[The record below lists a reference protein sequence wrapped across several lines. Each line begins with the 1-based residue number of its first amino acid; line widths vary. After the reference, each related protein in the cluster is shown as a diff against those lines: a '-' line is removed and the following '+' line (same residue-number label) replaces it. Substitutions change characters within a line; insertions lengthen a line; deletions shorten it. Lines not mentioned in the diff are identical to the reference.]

1 MEAGWE
7 RVRKGEKMGAPE
19 ERGEKIRVV
28 IAEDETVTRELLG
41 RLIGLEEDI
50 EVVGQAPNGKVA
62 VGLCRKLLPDV
73 LLTDIRMPEM
83 NGIEAVKLIKTEMP
97 SIQVVILTIH
107 HDDAN
112 VFEAIKAGAKGYVL
126 KESPPEHTV
135 EAVRAVARGE
145 ALLHPGIASR
155 VIAEFSRLS
164 ERREVDLRL
173 YAQLTDRE
181 REVLK
186 LLAQGKRNR
195 EIASDLFITEK
206 TVKNHVSN
214 ILWKLECNDRTQAA
228 LFATRVKL

>member
-1 MEAGWE
+1 M
-7 RVRKGEKMGAPE
+7 
-19 ERGEKIRVV
+19 EKIRVL
-28 IAEDETVTRELLG
+28 IAEDEGMTRELLA
-41 RLIGLEEDI
+41 RLIDLEEDI
-50 EVVGQAPNGKVA
+50 EIVGQAQDGRAAVA
-62 VGLCRKLLPDV
+62 LCRKLMPDV

-83 NGIEAVKLIKTEMP
+83 DGIQATKLIKTEMP

-112 VFEAIKAGAKGYVL
+112 VFEAIKAGARGYVL

-135 EAVRAVARGE
+135 AAIRAVARGE

-155 VIAEFSRLS
+155 VIMEFNRLS
-164 ERREVDLRL
+164 EQHEVDLRL
-173 YAQLTDRE
+173 YTQLTDRE

-195 EIASDLFITEK
+195 EIAEELFIAEK

-228 LFATRVKL
+228 LFASRVKL

>member
-1 MEAGWE
+1 MD
-7 RVRKGEKMGAPE
+7 RT
-19 ERGEKIRVV
+19 RVV
-28 IAEDETVTRELLG
+28 IAEDETVTRELLA
-41 RLIGLEEDI
+41 RLIGMESDI
-50 EVVGQAPNGKVA
+50 EVVGQAANGRQA
-62 VGLCRKLLPDV
+62 VGMCRKLMPDV

-83 NGIEAVKLIKTEMP
+83 DGIEAVKLVKREMP
-97 SIQVVILTIH
+97 SVQVVILTIH

-112 VFEAIKAGAKGYVL
+112 VFEGIKAGARGYIL
-126 KESPPEHTV
+126 KESPPEDTV
-135 EAVRAVARGE
+135 AAIRAVARGE

-155 VIAEFSRLS
+155 VIAEFNRLS
-164 ERREVDLRL
+164 EQHEADLKL

-186 LLAQGKRNR
+186 LLSLGKRNR
-195 EIASDLFITEK
+195 EIAEALFIAEK

>member
-1 MEAGWE
+1 MD
-7 RVRKGEKMGAPE
+7 
-19 ERGEKIRVV
+19 KIRVL
-28 IAEDETVTRELLG
+28 IAEDEAMTRELLA
-41 RLIGLEEDI
+41 RLIGMEADI

-62 VGLCRKLLPDV
+62 VGLCRKLMPDV

-83 NGIEAVKLIKTEMP
+83 DGIEATKLIKKEMP
-97 SIQVVILTIH
+97 SVQVVILTIH

-112 VFEAIKAGAKGYVL
+112 VFEAIKAGARGYVL
-126 KESPPEHTV
+126 KESPPEQTV
-135 EAVRAVARGE
+135 AAVRTVARGE
-145 ALLHPGIASR
+145 ALLHPSIASR
-155 VIAEFSRLS
+155 VILEFNRLS
-164 ERREVDLRL
+164 EQHEEDLRL

-195 EIASDLFITEK
+195 EIADELFIAEK

-228 LFATRVKL
+228 LFAARVKL

>member
-1 MEAGWE
+1 MD
-7 RVRKGEKMGAPE
+7 R
-19 ERGEKIRVV
+19 IRVV
-28 IAEDETVTRELLG
+28 IAEDQAMTRELLA
-41 RLIGLEEDI
+41 RLIALEPDI
-50 EVVGQAPNGKVA
+50 EVVDQAPHGKAAVA
-62 VGLCRKLLPDV
+62 LCRKHMPDV

-83 NGIEAVKLIKTEMP
+83 DGIQATKLIKGEMP

-112 VFEAIKAGAKGYVL
+112 VFEAIKAGARGYVL
-126 KESPPEHTV
+126 KESPPEDTV
-135 EAVRAVARGE
+135 AAIRAVARGE

-155 VIAEFSRLS
+155 VIAEFNRLS
-164 ERREVDLRL
+164 EQQEADLRL

-186 LLAQGKRNR
+186 LLALGKRNR
-195 EIASDLFITEK
+195 EIAEELFIAEK